1 MKEGGSAAED
11 VVVVAGIGARLP
23 GRETWFKEETER
35 GSARWPPGFCGIKN
49 DVGKFYDSYKPA

>member
-1 MKEGGSAAED
+1 MKEGGSADED

-23 GRETWFKEETER
+23 GRETWFQEETER

-49 DVGKFYDSYKPA
+49 DVGKFNDS